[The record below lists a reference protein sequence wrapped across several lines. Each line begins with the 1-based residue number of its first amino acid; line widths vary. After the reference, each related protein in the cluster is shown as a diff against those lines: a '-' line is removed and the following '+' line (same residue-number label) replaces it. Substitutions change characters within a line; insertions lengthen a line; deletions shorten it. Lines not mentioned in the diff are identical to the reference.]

1 MLFTLGNNENCC
13 FIVGYE
19 GKEKAI
25 GITAIDADTEE
36 KIATFT
42 WPDGNANYEVGVATI
57 LNEFVE
63 EDELEGCKTAT
74 EVLEKL
80 GIVEKV
86 LKKYDVDC
94 VDVALCSINLNKLA
108 QYSKRWSYSEYEV
121 KN

>member
-1 MLFTLGNNENCC
+1 MLFTLGNKENCC
-13 FIVGYE
+13 FIVGHE

-36 KIATFT
+36 KLATFT
-42 WPDGNANYEVGVATI
+42 WPDENANHEIGVATI

-63 EDELEGCKTAT
+63 EDEIEGCKTAV
-74 EVLEKL
+74 EVLKKL

-94 VDVALCSINLNKLA
+94 VDVALCSINLDKLA
-108 QYSKRWSYSEYEV
+108 QYSKRWGYSEYEV
-121 KN
+121 KK